1 VVGTLIRALAT
12 MLGAWHVE
20 QARFPHNANRQS
32 VRLQEGAVVLEDWID
47 HLRGGDVPPET
58 VAEEAFNSPVAWLE
72 LQPSNLIVKVRKDYS
87 ARPEKLLGAWV
98 RTLAIAAS
106 GAKARG
112 ILVGRDGVVEIPP
125 YPQEKAVQ
133 TLKGLL
139 QLWSEG
145 MNSPLP
151 LPLKTALAFAAEK
164 DAATS
169 YEGGYMSSGEVQDT
183 CLARMYPDF
192 DALAADGRFAVLA
205 KAVYTPLLE
214 WTKQQVTAA
223 AHVTN
228 EESSEVAV

>member
-1 VVGTLIRALAT
+1 LQRYGLLGQLLAT
-12 MLGAWHVE
+12 AIQKSDGNQPNETQE
-20 QARFPHNANRQS
+20 QVRVAQSLAKLRKSGDLPLKVFGDLEQKSLEETLQPCWVHGMSNRPGSPTAPTANPS
-32 VRLQEGAVVLEDWID
+32 GCKKVAVVLEDWID
-47 HLRGGDVPPET
+47 HLRGGDVQPES
-58 VAEEAFNSPVAWLE
+58 VAKRHSAAPLPGWNCNPASL
-72 LQPSNLIVKVRKDYS
+72 LVKARKDYS

-164 DAATS
+164 DA
-169 YEGGYMSSGEVQDT
+169 VHVI
-183 CLARMYPDF
+183 R
-192 DALAADGRFAVLA
+192 GRVH
-205 KAVYTPLLE
+205 E
-214 WTKQQVTAA
+214 
-223 AHVTN
+223 
-228 EESSEVAV
+228 